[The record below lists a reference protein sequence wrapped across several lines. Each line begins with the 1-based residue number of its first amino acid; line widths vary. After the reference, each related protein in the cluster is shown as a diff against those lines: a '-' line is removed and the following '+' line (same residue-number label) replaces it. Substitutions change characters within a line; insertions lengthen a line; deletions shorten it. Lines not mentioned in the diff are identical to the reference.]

1 MLHPIKDNLTVGI
14 DTCSEKCRGVSEF
27 DSVEALLER
36 SHAAQRAF
44 GQLAGKVPHLVSVI
58 DLDVPSSLSPSDD
71 TSDSD
76 SDTESSE

>member
-44 GQLAGKVPHLVSVI
+44 GQLAAKVPHLVSVI
-58 DLDVPSSLSPSDD
+58 DLDMPSPLSPSDD